1 MANAA
6 LDTNFLDRAIVFATR
21 AHAGTERRGKGFPYI
36 VHPLEALSIAAS
48 ITSDQEIL
56 AAAVLHDTIEDT
68 QVTLEDLQKE
78 FGPRVA
84 RLVEEESDKFAE
96 GVSEEDSWLDRK
108 KAAIDRIA
116 KAGHEAKIV
125 ALSDKLSNARAIY
138 RDYRESGDG
147 LWNIFHVKDKALH
160 EWHYRGLVESLREL
174 SDTMAFKEL
183 EHLVNKVFSDN

>member
-116 KAGHEAKIV
+116 KAGHDAKIV